1 MRLVMSSGVRNDE
14 VMTKKAVVS
23 KAAVW
28 VNEWLMSVA
37 PNGPRRSEWAL
48 GRDDF
53 QWGRGVLAA
62 D

>member
-1 MRLVMSSGVRNDE
+1 MRLVMLSDVRNDE

-28 VNEWLMSVA
+28 LNEWLMSGA
-37 PNGPRRSEWAL
+37 PNGPHRSECAL

-53 QWGRGVLAA
+53 QWVCGVSVA